1 MSSVLFLVIQLP
13 RKGVTDHPSS
23 HQVSKSKD
31 VIFHEI
37 EYFFVAPQPQGKC
50 NWLSELSKFGKLD
63 LDFPPLELPLHSNAA
78 ECVWNRLMVRINQ
91 LIFHD
96 RQCHHSLIQRP

>member
-1 MSSVLFLVIQLP
+1 MLLFILANSITVSLIHLVSSVLFLVIQLP

-63 LDFPPLELPLHSNAA
+63 LDFPLLNCLYILMQLKELIVCLE
-78 ECVWNRLMVRINQ
+78 
-91 LIFHD
+91 
-96 RQCHHSLIQRP
+96 